1 MFNNINTFE
10 LLFIFYPVPT
20 AANVPLGISVDGC
33 FKSPLILIPAKTPV
47 TVGKNTPKTVNQL
60 YPS

>member
-1 MFNNINTFE
+1 MIVLRIDN
-10 LLFIFYPVPT
+10 LSYPVPN
-20 AANVPLGISVDGC
+20 AAKVPLGISLDGC

-47 TVGKNTPKTVNQL
+47 TVGKNTPNTVNQL

>member
-1 MFNNINTFE
+1 MNIMNYD
-10 LLFIFYPVPT
+10 FYPVPT